1 MPPAANG
8 DDEEETN
15 EMPLSCQSCYK
26 RTTRRCG
33 ACGICVYC
41 SEQCEEAAAD
51 KCGGWIACAMHKAVA
66 DKWANAT
73 DAEVL
78 ASAMR
83 PYSLNEYPMHVV
95 MAPYYRFE
103 LAEENAIFAVEHFLK
118 FLLAWSPPETSVF
131 TCFGMSVC
139 PTGRNRLSAGL
150 TRLVWAHTT
159 RDAAI
164 EETIKR
170 HTEIDRGIL
179 ACADDYDGARTV
191 RHWIVVGTPV
201 IWKEPR
207 SKRAIHFDLLEL
219 SHNDGEDVVVDVQPL
234 WLQFLD
240 LPTPV
245 SLAKEK
251 CVYALPF
258 KPKGIK
264 PPKVQPGLTKRLVDA
279 AVKAG
284 QPPASAPA
292 AASAPAPA
300 PSTAT
305 RAPSAPTDQ
314 STPPPPQATAAAA
327 TPPSAP
333 DPAGAGRQSPTPREE
348 PPAPAPRSP
357 SPRREG
363 PAPAPG
369 SPSPRREAPR
379 EAARSPSP
387 RREPPPQPAEPPQL
401 PTPTPTE
408 SPAAPPL
415 APPPGAPR
423 VGLAGGAQLAQAWEK
438 LSLEPHQAAAG
449 FRLPPPLLPPAGTDP
464 AEAPTLPAAA
474 PRTCP

>member
-1 MPPAANG
+1 MWGKKHAARTTCLLGRASGWPRMPPGVPPETDG
-8 DDEEETN
+8 DETKESY
-15 EMPLSCQSCYK
+15 EMPLSCQICYK

-41 SEQCEEAAAD
+41 SKQCEEAAAD
-51 KCGGWIACAMHKAVA
+51 KCGGWIACAMHNAVA

-73 DAEVL
+73 PAEVL
-78 ASAMR
+78 R
-83 PYSLNEYPMHVV
+83 PYSLNEYPLHVM
-95 MAPYYRFE
+95 MAPYYKFD

-139 PTGRNRLSAGL
+139 PTGRNRLAAGL
-150 TRLVWAHTT
+150 TRLVWGHTT

-170 HTEIDRGIL
+170 HTEIDRCIL

-191 RHWIVVGTPV
+191 RHWIVIGTPV
-201 IWKEPR
+201 VWKEPR

-219 SHNDGEDVVVDVQPL
+219 SHNEGEDVVVDVQPL

-264 PPKVQPGLTKRLVDA
+264 PSKVQPGLTKRLVDA

-284 QPPASAPA
+284 QSRH
-292 AASAPAPA
+292 
-300 PSTAT
+300 T
-305 RAPSAPTDQ
+305 RRD
-314 STPPPPQATAAAA
+314 PPPCPTTAECPNCLLY
-327 TPPSAP
+327 T
-333 DPAGAGRQSPTPREE
+333 
-348 PPAPAPRSP
+348 SP
-357 SPRREG
+357 SPRDRG
-363 PAPAPG
+363 
-369 SPSPRREAPR
+369 
-379 EAARSPSP
+379 
-387 RREPPPQPAEPPQL
+387 
-401 PTPTPTE
+401 
-408 SPAAPPL
+408 
-415 APPPGAPR
+415 
-423 VGLAGGAQLAQAWEK
+423 
-438 LSLEPHQAAAG
+438 
-449 FRLPPPLLPPAGTDP
+449 
-464 AEAPTLPAAA
+464 
-474 PRTCP
+474 